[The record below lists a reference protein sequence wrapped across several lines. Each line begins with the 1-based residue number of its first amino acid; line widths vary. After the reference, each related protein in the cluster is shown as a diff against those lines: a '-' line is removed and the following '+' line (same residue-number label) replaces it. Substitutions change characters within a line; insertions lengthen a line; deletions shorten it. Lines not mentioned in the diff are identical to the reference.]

1 MQSKNINLKNFCDFD
16 QKLSHLKTSGPV
28 NLWLRDRLWGLFPE
42 TQVPYVTPLLIV
54 YTNSFELCLHFIT
67 PHLGKSSQEKSL
79 QCTNC
84 SCKLSIY
91 EIENVCIYLKVI
103 EKDAHVSVGPF
114 TQQSNVQSV
123 KQLSWMFYFM
133 YTQGKVENRR
143 QSSRVKVFFSANAIW
158 NPRCMK
164 GLVAKI
170 QKKMHKFSS
179 NWKDTNERKCTNLLV
194 ELFLFLMGFLK
205 MVGFFCFFFF
215 CFFVCTF
222 PAFRNE
228 NMLLSNW

>member
-1 MQSKNINLKNFCDFD
+1 
-16 QKLSHLKTSGPV
+16 
-28 NLWLRDRLWGLFPE
+28 
-42 TQVPYVTPLLIV
+42 
-54 YTNSFELCLHFIT
+54 
-67 PHLGKSSQEKSL
+67 
-79 QCTNC
+79 
-84 SCKLSIY
+84 
-91 EIENVCIYLKVI
+91 
-103 EKDAHVSVGPF
+103 
-114 TQQSNVQSV
+114 
-123 KQLSWMFYFM
+123 
-133 YTQGKVENRR
+133 
-143 QSSRVKVFFSANAIW
+143 
-158 NPRCMK
+158 MK

-215 CFFVCTF
+215 CFFVCSF